1 MSEKQTYHTS
11 GILLLHVLKREEE
24 RDTNPVKVADLTA
37 KVYIREFGGKHNLTV
52 YDLQPNREGNLL
64 QSSGLMQDLAALHA
78 ASLIY
83 WKDGPYPTLRIGL
96 TEEGR
101 KVVGETRVSE
111 TFEKIL
117 RN

>member
-1 MSEKQTYHTS
+1 
-11 GILLLHVLKREEE
+11 
-24 RDTNPVKVADLTA
+24 
-37 KVYIREFGGKHNLTV
+37 
-52 YDLQPNREGNLL
+52 
-64 QSSGLMQDLAALHA
+64 MQDLAALHA